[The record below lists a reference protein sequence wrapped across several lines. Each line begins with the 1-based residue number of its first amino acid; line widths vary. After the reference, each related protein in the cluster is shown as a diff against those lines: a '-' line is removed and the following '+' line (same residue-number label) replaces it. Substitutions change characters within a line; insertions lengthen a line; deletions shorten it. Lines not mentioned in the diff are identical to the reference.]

1 MRGSK
6 VLAWEKRLKGVFDRI
21 DARLEDEYG
30 GRYPLRPNRPES
42 GRTSNPEFDGLFD
55 VGAVF
60 SAGFGSDHGRGY
72 IVKVNMSTLSKVPAE
87 VVEEIEGKVVTM
99 LEEMLPSAFPDQ
111 QLHVVLDGHIY
122 KIIGDFKLD

>member
-6 VLAWEKRLKGVFDRI
+6 VLEWEKKLKGVFDRI
-21 DARLEDEYG
+21 DARLEAEYG
-30 GRYPLRPNRPES
+30 GSYPLRPNRPES

-60 SAGFGSDHGRGY
+60 SAGYGSEHGRGY
-72 IVKVNMSTLSKVPAE
+72 IVKVNMATLSRVPQELIGEVEAKV
-87 VVEEIEGKVVTM
+87 IDM
-99 LEEMLPSAFPDQ
+99 LEELLPEAFPDQ
-111 QLHVVLDGHIY
+111 QLRVALDGHIY